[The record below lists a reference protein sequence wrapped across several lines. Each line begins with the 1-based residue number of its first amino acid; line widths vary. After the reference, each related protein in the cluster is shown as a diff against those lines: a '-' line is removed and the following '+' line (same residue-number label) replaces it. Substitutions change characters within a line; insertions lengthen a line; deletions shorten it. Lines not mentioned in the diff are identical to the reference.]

1 MNSESTKDYFL
12 EITEIQKTE
21 RYIQIETN
29 ILVWFESRDMSIL
42 C

>member
-1 MNSESTKDYFL
+1 MNNRSTKDYFW

-21 RYIQIETN
+21 RYLQIETN